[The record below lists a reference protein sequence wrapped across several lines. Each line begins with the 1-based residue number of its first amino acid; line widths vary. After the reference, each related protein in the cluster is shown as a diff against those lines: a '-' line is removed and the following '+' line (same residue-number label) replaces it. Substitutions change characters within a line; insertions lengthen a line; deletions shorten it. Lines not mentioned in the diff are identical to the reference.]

1 MKLRD
6 RWLALTVALVAIAA
20 GAGIVIANAG
30 GTDSETPLTGTDLE
44 RATQA
49 ALEHTGGGTV
59 IESEIGDDG
68 AAYGVEIRKD
78 DGSVIEVNLD
88 AAFNVIGA
96 EADDDGA
103 GDEDAP
109 GD

>member
-1 MKLRD
+1 
-6 RWLALTVALVAIAA
+6 VAVAT

-30 GTDSETPLTGTDLE
+30 GTDSDTPLAGTDLE

-68 AAYGVEIRKD
+68 AGYGIEIRRD
-78 DGSVIEVNLD
+78 DGRVIEVNLD
-88 AAFNVIGA
+88 AAFNVIGSD
-96 EADDDGA
+96 ADHDGA
-103 GDEDAP
+103 GDRDGP
-109 GD
+109 NDQ